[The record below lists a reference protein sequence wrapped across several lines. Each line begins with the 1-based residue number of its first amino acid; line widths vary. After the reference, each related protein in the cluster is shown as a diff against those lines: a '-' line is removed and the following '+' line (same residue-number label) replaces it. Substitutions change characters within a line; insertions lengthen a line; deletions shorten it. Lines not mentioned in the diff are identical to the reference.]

1 MATHLELS
9 QLLLQRSVLGLHRL
23 QLRLQVLHL
32 VRIGGIQVLLDEA
45 VPAQRPALAAPSAA
59 GGGGRGA
66 LQGIRRL
73 LAGLVQRHQHCAA
86 APHPRQQRN
95 TRDSAA
101 STAAAGERRRTLR
114 QGIDHARPLEVLPE
128 LLLLRLGVLDPQ
140 HAPLRGWASGR
151 VPRGLREARRGRCD
165 GSGDRSS
172 KRSARDL
179 KQACDSSCGAWRW
192 VAPCSWTS
200 APRPASRLWC
210 SHAKQAQPAA
220 ATTAAVLACS

>member
-1 MATHLELS
+1 MVSDEHQEPEEPGGAGSRGGQWVATHLELS

-95 TRDSAA
+95 TRDSAGREHR
-101 STAAAGERRRTLR
+101 SGGRTAAHPSSGHRSRPP
-114 QGIDHARPLEVLPE
+114 ARGTSGTPPSSTRSSGPTARAAE
-128 LLLLRLGVLDPQ
+128 RLGKWPGAGGVC
-140 HAPLRGWASGR
+140 G
-151 VPRGLREARRGRCD
+151 RRG
-165 GSGDRSS
+165 
-172 KRSARDL
+172 A
-179 KQACDSSCGAWRW
+179 GA
-192 VAPCSWTS
+192 VMGAVIV
-200 APRPASRLWC
+200 PAN
-210 SHAKQAQPAA
+210 AQL
-220 ATTAAVLACS
+220 AT

>member
-45 VPAQRPALAAPSAA
+45 VAAQRPALAAPSAA

-95 TRDSAA
+95 TRDSAV
-101 STAAAGERRRTLR
+101 STAGRRTAAHPSSGHRSRPPARGTSGTPPSSTRSSEPTARAAERLGKWPGAASLLR
-114 QGIDHARPLEVLPE
+114 GLGGHAHVTPSRQHARPTPQVADTLAIGTQP
-128 LLLLRLGVLDPQ
+128 LLT
-140 HAPLRGWASGR
+140 HAVSL
-151 VPRGLREARRGRCD
+151 
-165 GSGDRSS
+165 
-172 KRSARDL
+172 
-179 KQACDSSCGAWRW
+179 
-192 VAPCSWTS
+192 
-200 APRPASRLWC
+200 
-210 SHAKQAQPAA
+210 
-220 ATTAAVLACS
+220 